1 MVGSST
7 NNIYCYD
14 VSGDGFRKLD
24 VITCEEDMRRYLD
37 EFQVIG
43 FGGTDFRPAFAYVDK
58 LVNEKVFKKLKGLLY
73 FTDGYGTYPASR
85 PSYQTAFVF
94 FEENYY
100 DRQVPPWAIK
110 LLIGPDDLQEVAG

>member
-1 MVGSST
+1 MLMLT
-7 NNIYCYD
+7 NLSKVTTTFKAKIL
-14 VSGDGFRKLD
+14 VTLRLQSLKHMKLK
-24 VITCEEDMRRYLD
+24 
-37 EFQVIG
+37 G

-58 LVNEKVFKKLKGLLY
+58 LCSEKVFKKLKGLLY

-85 PSYQTAFVF
+85 PAYQTAFVF

-110 LLIGPDDLQEVAG
+110 LLIGPDDLQEVAR